1 VDQAVLIV
9 ARRDFPP
16 NDLKEFVAYV
26 KANSDKL
33 NMAHAG
39 VGSITHFAGLLLNS
53 VIGAKPAMIPFNG
66 SAPAINALVAGQV
79 DYMCDPVSDIVQQVE
94 AGTMKVYATGTA
106 VRNPALPN
114 IPTAKEAGLPEFV
127 VSAWYALFAPKGTPQ
142 PVLDT
147 LTAALDKALDDDTVR
162 KRLSDLGCEIPDKSR
177 RGQAALASL
186 VKSEVARWSTI
197 IKAANVKGE

>member
-1 VDQAVLIV
+1 
-9 ARRDFPP
+9 
-16 NDLKEFVAYV
+16 LKEFVAYV

-39 VGSITHFAGLLLNS
+39 VGSITHFTCLLLNS
-53 VIGAKPAMIPFNG
+53 VIGANPAMIPFNG

-79 DYMCDPVSDIVQQVE
+79 DYMCDPVSDIVRQVE

-114 IPTAKEAGLPEFV
+114 IPTAKEAGLPEFA
-127 VSAWYALFAPKGTPQ
+127 VSAWYALFASKGTPQ

-147 LTAALDKALDDDTVR
+147 LYRRPPQGARRRHRAQAPVRSRLRDSRQIETRAGGAREPREKRGGALVDDHQGGERQGRVKALLVVVNA
-162 KRLSDLGCEIPDKSR
+162 
-177 RGQAALASL
+177 RG
-186 VKSEVARWSTI
+186 ARGI
-197 IKAANVKGE
+197 